1 MYHCYF
7 TYLETETE
15 SQPRVDTTK
24 SWNYP
29 NLKAIMKDLNN
40 RWVKEKVPLKIK
52 EDPSGRVLISNSRLQ
67 ELQDFGTTTS
77 LSLQSHLH

>member
-7 TYLETETE
+7 TYFETETE

-40 RWVKEKVPLKIK
+40 RWVKEKGSLKNQRRSFWK
-52 EDPSGRVLISNSRLQ
+52 GG
-67 ELQDFGTTTS
+67 DFT
-77 LSLQSHLH
+77 